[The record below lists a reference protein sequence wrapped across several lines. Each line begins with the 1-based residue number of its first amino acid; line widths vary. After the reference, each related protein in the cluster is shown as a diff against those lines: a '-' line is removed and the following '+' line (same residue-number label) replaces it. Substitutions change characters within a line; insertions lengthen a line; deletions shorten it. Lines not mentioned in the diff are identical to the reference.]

1 MRKLFFWILLF
12 TILETSLWAKYFYAQ
27 GPKDK
32 KVIALTFDDGPGPWT
47 LPILDLLDQT
57 QVKATFFMSGDQV
70 AIRPKIAKAV
80 KERGHEIG
88 DHTYSHMNF
97 YAYEKKFGLE
107 KTKEKISEE
116 IQKSKLIIESTL
128 GIKLTLCRMPHGYNK
143 PWMGELANKFKYT
156 FINWTFGEDWHKI
169 PQEQMVKD
177 YIKQIQPGAILLFH
191 DGGKNR
197 KKTLEML
204 PPIIEEAKKK
214 GYTLVPVGEL
224 IGN

>member
-1 MRKLFFWILLF
+1 MKKLFSWILLF
-12 TILETSLWAKYFYAQ
+12 FMMATPLWSKYFYAQ

-32 KVIALTFDDGPGPWT
+32 KAIAFTFDDGPGKWT
-47 LPILDLLDQT
+47 IPILDILDKEG
-57 QVKATFFMSGDQV
+57 VKATFFMNGDQV
-70 AIRPKIAKAV
+70 AIRPKIAQAV

-116 IQKSKLIIESTL
+116 IQKSKLIIEST
-128 GIKLTLCRMPHGYNK
+128 IKSKLTICRMPHGYNRS
-143 PWMGELANKFKYT
+143 WMEEIAKKFNTT

-169 PQEQMVKD
+169 PQDQMIKD
-177 YIKQIQPGAILLFH
+177 YTKAIHPGAILLFH

-197 KKTLEML
+197 KKTLDSL
-204 PPIIEEAKKK
+204 PPIIQAAQKK
-214 GYTLVPVGEL
+214 GYTIVPVSEL
-224 IGN
+224 INP